1 MSNITSLAHQ
11 LSLCINMQDFLN
23 ELNSKLYHVAS
34 RYEQSID
41 SLQGAGY
48 LSDLLP
54 ELRKNEAEFKDI
66 VYNLIKYIEGEH
78 ISYIHTQSKN
88 LQDQIYGNMFK

>member
-11 LSLCINMQDFLN
+11 LNLCINMQDFLN
-23 ELNSKLYHVAS
+23 ELNAKLSHVSS

-41 SLQGAGY
+41 SLQEASY

-54 ELRKNEAEFKDI
+54 ELRRGEAEFKDT
-66 VYNLIKYIEGEH
+66 VYNLIKYIEGDH

>member
-1 MSNITSLAHQ
+1 MSSITSLANQ
-11 LSLCINMQDFLN
+11 LSLCVNMQDFLN
-23 ELNSKLYHVAS
+23 ELNAKLSHVAS

-54 ELRKNEAEFKDI
+54 ELIRNKVEFKDS
-66 VYNLIKYIEGEH
+66 VYNLINYVEGEH
-78 ISYIHTQSKN
+78 ISYIHAQSKN
-88 LQDQIYGNMFK
+88 LQDQIYGNMLK